1 MIVAHQ
7 GGPGREGRNESKTEI
22 RQGLGNSTRP
32 QLFCL
37 PQSCHTQKPGV
48 DGYATSE
55 IAGKILIT
63 KFPKFLEETKKEK
76 AGKRRKEEKRKKM
89 EENEEGKRILRNK
102 KRRKN
107 EKTESFVF

>member
-37 PQSCHTQKPGV
+37 GV

-63 KFPKFLEETKKEK
+63 KFPKFLEETKKE
-76 AGKRRKEEKRKKM
+76 RRKEEKKGKSGRKGGR
-89 EENEEGKRILRNK
+89 EEDPSKQEEKI
-102 KRRKN
+102 RKLI
-107 EKTESFVF
+107 

>member
-37 PQSCHTQKPGV
+37 K
-48 DGYATSE
+48 
-55 IAGKILIT
+55 
-63 KFPKFLEETKKEK
+63 EEKKEK
-76 AGKRRKEEKRKKM
+76 VEEKEE
-89 EENEEGKRILRNK
+89 EKRILRNK
-102 KRRKN
+102 KRNIKN
-107 EKTESFVF
+107 HVYPAVCVSSDLYLRAPGFDKTISSE

>member
-7 GGPGREGRNESKTEI
+7 GGPGREGRNENKTEI

-76 AGKRRKEEKRKKM
+76 EERGKKGKSGRKGGREEDPSKQEEKISWKERSYSK
-89 EENEEGKRILRNK
+89 
-102 KRRKN
+102 
-107 EKTESFVF
+107 

>member
-32 QLFCL
+32 QLFCF
-37 PQSCHTQKPGV
+37 
-48 DGYATSE
+48 YATSE

-76 AGKRRKEEKRKKM
+76 EERGKKEKVEEKEE
-89 EENEEGKRILRNK
+89 EKRILRNK
-102 KRRKN
+102 NRAELAFSPSS
-107 EKTESFVF
+107 EK

>member
-37 PQSCHTQKPGV
+37 WLRHLRDRG
-48 DGYATSE
+48 E
-55 IAGKILIT
+55 ILIT

-76 AGKRRKEEKRKKM
+76 EERGKKEKVEEKEE
-89 EENEEGKRILRNK
+89 EKRILRNK
-102 KRRKN
+102 KRIRVH
-107 EKTESFVF
+107 EYLERTSFL

>member
-63 KFPKFLEETKKEK
+63 KFPKFLEDEEGKEERGKKEK
-76 AGKRRKEEKRKKM
+76 GEEKEE
-89 EENEEGKRILRNK
+89 EKRILRNK
-102 KRRKN
+102 KRK
-107 EKTESFVF
+107 KYKK